1 MAGVKI
7 TDLGAITEAAS
18 DDLLYIVDVSD
29 NTDGPDGSSK
39 KIAVGDIFISG
50 TWTPVFSNEQDACSN
65 ATAIKGLYNRI
76 ANIVTCTILG
86 TIDLDFTSFNFGS
99 LETTFPI
106 STTTPNAIGT
116 VSISLDK
123 NVNGF
128 KNDNYIIQFASDDS
142 TFLSST
148 IYFSIVFQYEIN

>member
-1 MAGVKI
+1 M
-7 TDLGAITEAAS
+7 
-18 DDLLYIVDVSD
+18 
-29 NTDGPDGSSK
+29 
-39 KIAVGDIFISG
+39 
-50 TWTPVFSNEQDACSN
+50 
-65 ATAIKGLYNRI
+65 
-76 ANIVTCTILG
+76 G